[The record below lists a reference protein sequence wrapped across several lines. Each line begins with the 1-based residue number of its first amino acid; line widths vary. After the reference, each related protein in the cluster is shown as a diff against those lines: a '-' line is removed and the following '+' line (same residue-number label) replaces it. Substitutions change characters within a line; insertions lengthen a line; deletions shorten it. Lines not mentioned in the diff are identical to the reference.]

1 MDRFE
6 ISEVNLGKREYI
18 CFELFEVWVLYLS
31 LKEETM
37 KNIHNQ
43 DVAELAHY
51 IIVFYTQGL
60 GLGLAIQEFYFS
72 IYFFRAFEA
81 IAFLLNLYSSWQLRY
96 STVSCCLMEWP
107 AKEYWFTLNLCLW
120 KENGFSFIFSKMNW
134 QFIVYEPLA

>member
-96 STVSCCLMEWP
+96 PTVSCCLMEWP
-107 AKEYWFTLNLCLW
+107 AKGILISTLLW
-120 KENGFSFIFSKMNW
+120 KENWFSFIFSKMNW
-134 QFIVYEPLA
+134 QFIVNEPLA

>member
-1 MDRFE
+1 
-6 ISEVNLGKREYI
+6 
-18 CFELFEVWVLYLS
+18 
-31 LKEETM
+31 M

-107 AKEYWFTLNLCLW
+107 A
-120 KENGFSFIFSKMNW
+120 NGILISLK
-134 QFIVYEPLA
+134 PLYFEKRIDLVLSSPK

>member
-43 DVAELAHY
+43 DVAELVHY

-96 STVSCCLMEWP
+96 STVLCCLMEWP
-107 AKEYWFTLNLCLW
+107 AKGILISTLLW
-120 KENGFSFIFSKMNW
+120 KGNWFSFIFSKMNW